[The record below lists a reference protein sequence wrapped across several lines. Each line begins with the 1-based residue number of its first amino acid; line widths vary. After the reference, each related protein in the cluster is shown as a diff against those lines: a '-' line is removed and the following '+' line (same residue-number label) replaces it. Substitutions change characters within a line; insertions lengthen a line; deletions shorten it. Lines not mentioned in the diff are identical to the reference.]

1 MANFTI
7 TEGVDPLEP
16 IQDKFI
22 EMYNAGV
29 KVKTICQELNI
40 SNSQYQNYLMRLRRR
55 KEITNVRNPNGGKQ
69 KTYIHTP
76 RNQPKNYH
84 WNRVAR
90 RFYVKY
96 KDQYYACF
104 KKESDAKRYVELM
117 RECNWDY
124 NQRWSLK
131 RRVLYD

>member
-16 IQDKFI
+16 IKDEFI
-22 EMYNAGV
+22 RMYESGV

-40 SNSQYQNYLMRLRRR
+40 SNSQYQNFLMRLRRR
-55 KEITNVRNPNGGKQ
+55 NQITTIRNPNAGKH
-69 KTYIHTP
+69 KTKIHD
-76 RNQPKNYH
+76 RKNPKNYH
-84 WNRVAR
+84 WNHVAQMW
-90 RFYVKY
+90 YVRY
-96 KDQYYACF
+96 KNKYYACF
-104 KKESDAKRYVELM
+104 KKEADAKRYVELM

-124 NQRWSLK
+124 KQRWSLK